1 MNYRKPSLSNKN
13 KWIEH
18 NKKEY
23 GVNIIALKEIINKQV
38 LDAGSSD
45 TFTSDML
52 VALISGRK
60 ITPKMENAINNI
72 IKRNSPEEQFKRDEW
87 VAKVVPKIMM
97 VQDMLSETTWT
108 SGYKG
113 ETHNFL
119 NSIIKQAKSR
129 KTLSKKQM
137 EAVNKLYL
145 KVKKN
150 IEKEF
155 SNVECILTGANF
167 GYGKSNNI
175 GLKKVTTKYA
185 LILNPDATLLSLIH
199 I

>member
-1 MNYRKPSLSNKN
+1 MNYRKPSPATRN
-13 KWIEH
+13 KWVEH

-23 GVNIIALKEIINKQV
+23 GVQIIALKEIVNNQV

-87 VAKVVPKIMM
+87 VEKVVPKMMM
-97 VQDMLSETTWT
+97 VQNMLTETTWT
-108 SGYKG
+108 RGYRG
-113 ETHNFL
+113 DAHNFL

-129 KTLSKKQM
+129 KTLTKKQM
-137 EAVNKLYL
+137 EAVSKMYVR
-145 KVKKN
+145 VKKN
-150 IEKEF
+150 ID
-155 SNVECILTGANF
+155 
-167 GYGKSNNI
+167 
-175 GLKKVTTKYA
+175 KKIDKKTTKKMKA
-185 LILNPDATLLSLIH
+185 FNENRRARHDNIQ
-199 I
+199 

>member
-1 MNYRKPSLSNKN
+1 MNYHKPSPATRN

-23 GVNIIALKEIINKQV
+23 GVQIIALKEIINKQV
-38 LDAGSSD
+38 LDAGNSD

-52 VALISGRK
+52 VALVSGRK

-87 VAKVVPKIMM
+87 VEKVVPKIMM
-97 VQDMLSETTWT
+97 VQNMLTETTWT
-108 SGYKG
+108 KGYRG
-113 ETHNFL
+113 DAHNFL

-137 EAVNKLYL
+137 EAVSKMYVR
-145 KVKKN
+145 VKKN
-150 IEKEF
+150 IDKK
-155 SNVECILTGANF
+155 ID
-167 GYGKSNNI
+167 
-175 GLKKVTTKYA
+175 KKVTKKMKKVNA
-185 LILNPDATLLSLIH
+185 ARKAGHLPIPK
-199 I
+199 